1 MICGKANEM
10 EQKSEKEIQELIKKI
25 YGPEHECN
33 AGEDCVHEVS
43 DAAIREMTEREKSQ
57 QG

>member
-1 MICGKANEM
+1 MICGKVNEM
-10 EQKSEKEIQELIKKI
+10 QQKTEKEIQELIKKI
-25 YGPEHECN
+25 YGPEHDCKTED
-33 AGEDCVHEVS
+33 DCVHEVS

>member
-1 MICGKANEM
+1 MH
-10 EQKSEKEIQELIKKI
+10 QKTDKEIQELIKKI